1 MCGAWWFFLCCR
13 FDSTVVMVDV
23 HEIRCAIPNSHYLV
37 CLICLCSW
45 ALKSIGNAI
54 RNSIKNRSKIH
65 QKSIKNPSKIIQNRG
80 WGGSWSLS
88 GRLGRVLGHLAAF
101 WARLE
106 ASWERLGRRPGC
118 VLGRPGGVLGGF
130 GVFLGPL
137 GVSWG
142 NLGLDFLAKWGKI
155 EALHLGWHFP
165 IDH

>member
-1 MCGAWWFFLCCR
+1 MRYPKFALSCLFNLSVFLG
-13 FDSTVVMVDV
+13 T
-23 HEIRCAIPNSHYLV
+23 
-37 CLICLCSW
+37 
-45 ALKSIGNAI
+45 
-54 RNSIKNRSKIH
+54 KIDRKRYQKFN
-65 QKSIKNPSKIIQNRG
+65 QKSIKNPSKIDQKSIKIRPKIIQNRG

-106 ASWERLGRRPGC
+106 ASWERLGRRPSC

-142 NLGLDFLAKWGKI
+142 SLGLDFLAKWGKI